1 MRALSHLNKYLWHYK
16 WLIFWG
22 TIFIVISNIFA
33 IYAPR
38 IIREAFDL
46 IAESIEVYTSG
57 SVENYQVKLP
67 FSVSFILD
75 LFNIETAQYQ
85 NINSLKDLS
94 KAITNLSIL
103 LAILYLVA
111 AVMKGIFLFFTRQTI
126 IVMSRLI
133 EFDLKNEIFDQ
144 YQRLSLAFYRRNRT
158 GDLMNRISEDV
169 SYVRQYLGPAI
180 MYTIN
185 LVVLSVLAISA
196 MISVNA
202 ELTLYVLMPLPILSV
217 SIYYVSILINKRSEK
232 VQRQQSHLSALVQ
245 EAFSGIRVIKAFN
258 RQKYIQTNF
267 EKECNV
273 YKVDSL
279 RLVKVDALFMPAI
292 ILLIGLST
300 IITIYVGGL
309 KAINGEISVGNIAEF
324 VIYVNMLTWPFA
336 SIGWVTSLVQ
346 RAAASQQRINE
357 FLHVEPEIKNPKPH
371 ERDVIKGHIAFKN
384 VGFTYPDSGITALKN
399 ISFEISP
406 GETLA
411 IIGRTGS
418 GKSTIANLI
427 CRNFDVTSGE
437 ITIDGTPI
445 QELNLNDLRESIG
458 YVPQEVFLFSDTI
471 ANNIAFGIDHD
482 ENMQRKVEEAAAN
495 AYVKH
500 NIDEFPKKFET
511 MLGERGINLSGGQKQ
526 RVSIARAIARDPQI
540 LIFDDCLS
548 AVDTETEEIILANLK
563 KIMANKTTVLISH
576 RVSTVK
582 MANHILVLDSG
593 EIMESGTHESLIAEN
608 GIYAQLYQ
616 KQLSEK
622 KNVTTD

>member
-16 WLIFWG
+16 WQIVFG
-22 TIFIVISNIFA
+22 TIFIIASNLFA

-38 IIREAFDL
+38 MIREAFDL
-46 IAESIEVYTSG
+46 IAESIEVYSSG
-57 SVENYQVKLP
+57 NVNDYEIQLP
-67 FSVSFILD
+67 YTVSFLLD
-75 LFNIETAQYQ
+75 LFNMSAAKYQ
-85 NINSLKDLS
+85 NINSLHDLTS
-94 KAITNLSIL
+94 AITSLAIL
-103 LAILYLVA
+103 LAVLYLA
-111 AVMKGIFLFFTRQTI
+111 AAILKGIFLFFTRQTI
-126 IVMSRLI
+126 IIMSRLI

-144 YQRLSLAFYRRNRT
+144 YQRLSLAFYRRNKT

-169 SYVRQYLGPAI
+169 NHVRMYLGPAI

-185 LVVLSVLAISA
+185 LLVLSVLAISA
-196 MISVNA
+196 MLSVNV
-202 ELTLYVLMPLPILSV
+202 ELTLYVLLPLPVLSV
-217 SIYYVSILINKRSEK
+217 IIYYVSTLINKRSEK
-232 VQRQQSHLSALVQ
+232 VQRQQSHLSTLVQ
-245 EAFSGIRVIKAFN
+245 EAFSGIRVLKAFN
-258 RQKYIQTNF
+258 RQEFTQDNF
-267 EKECNV
+267 AKECNV
-273 YKVDSL
+273 YKIDSL

-292 ILLIGLST
+292 ILLIGMST
-300 IITIYVGGL
+300 IITIYVGGV

-357 FLHVEPEIKNPKPH
+357 FLHIEPEIKNQNP
-371 ERDVIKGHIAFKN
+371 DGSDIIKGHIVFKD
-384 VGFTYPDSGITALKN
+384 VSFVYPDSGIQALN
-399 ISFEISP
+399 QLNFEVKS

-418 GKSTIANLI
+418 GKSTIANVI

-437 ITIDGTPI
+437 IQIDGVPI
-445 QELNLNDLRESIG
+445 QELNLNDLRQAIG

-471 ANNIAFGIDHD
+471 ANNIAFGLEGDVD
-482 ENMQRKVEEAAAN
+482 VMERVVRAAEN

-500 NIDEFPKKFET
+500 NIDAFPKKFET

-526 RVSIARAIARDPQI
+526 RVSIARAIAGDPRI

-548 AVDTETEEIILANLK
+548 AVDTETEEIILNNLK
-563 KIMANKTTVLISH
+563 KIMVGKTTILISH

-582 MANHILVLDSG
+582 MADKIIVLG
-593 EIMESGTHESLIAEN
+593 EGSVVESGTHEELLEKN
-608 GIYAQLYQ
+608 GVYARLHE

-622 KNVTTD
+622 RNVSQD